1 MGLAPRLGLAALGR
15 CGAVAALALA
25 AAACATIQN
34 MAPDPASFHL
44 PDRST
49 FLPSNISSYSFPVS
63 PDRPVARTELVD
75 AQGLCPSIAPVA
87 ASADPSVAVQRGVS
101 LDMTECEVV
110 RRLGAPQAAEV
121 TQPRGERSVVL
132 TYTAG
137 EHAGIYRFAGG
148 RLTSIER
155 GEGAPPPPPPDA
167 KKPAAKKPKGA

>member
-34 MAPDPASFHL
+34 MAPDPANFHL

-49 FLPSNISSYSFPVS
+49 FLPANISSYSFPVS
-63 PDRPVARTELVD
+63 PAGPVAPTELVD
-75 AQGLCPSIAPVA
+75 AQGLCPGAAPAA
-87 ASADPSVAVQRGVS
+87 ASVDPSVAVQRGVS

-132 TYTAG
+132 TYTVG
-137 EHAGIYRFAGG
+137 ERAGIYRFAGG

-155 GEGAPPPPPPDA
+155 GEEAPPPPPEA
-167 KKPAAKKPKGA
+167 KKPAAKKPKAGA